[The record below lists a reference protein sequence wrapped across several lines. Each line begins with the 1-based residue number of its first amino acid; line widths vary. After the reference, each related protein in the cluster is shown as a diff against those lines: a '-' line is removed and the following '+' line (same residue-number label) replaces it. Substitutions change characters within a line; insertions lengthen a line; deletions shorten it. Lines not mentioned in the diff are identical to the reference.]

1 MILILLSWIYIFF
14 TTINLGFAC
23 DRILVLKNKNFV
35 VTSILGLFLV
45 TILASIWAVFGR
57 INIEFHAFLLAL
69 NLLVLLKFKNS
80 IIEIYKS
87 FISEFKSLQK
97 GLKAILILISFLI
110 IAQCASIPFVID
122 NESYYIQTIKW
133 INEYGFVKGLVNLH
147 LFLGQVSG
155 WHVTQSVFNFSFLY
169 DNFNDLSGFCL
180 LLGTIFSIQKLNA
193 FFQNQNPNYLIVG
206 LFPLFNVFL
215 FQFISAPSPDI
226 PVYVFSF
233 ILFFYFLENFKT
245 ITPEI
250 FNLIV
255 IFVVFL
261 FYIKNTTV
269 TFFLIPVI
277 LFAIHF
283 KSLSKKLIK
292 PLFIAV
298 LVGTLFFIKNLIIC
312 GAPVFPSKNFSSLI
326 TEYAIP
332 NSIQTF
338 YYDQL
343 KYYGY
348 FGYLLS
354 GEEYNSMSVFNLF
367 LTWLTMPKLNG
378 LFNKISILLILALP
392 FLIYKFQNKKS
403 FWILYFLMLF
413 QMLLLFAT
421 SPQYRFF
428 MNFILFF
435 GVFCLICFV
444 QNKKIINALLVLSLL
459 PTMIALF
466 FPLNLNQFSNH
477 KFMMKISNFSTHNII
492 SPYKNTKYDIVF
504 TPVKLGNFTYNSPVI
519 NNAFWISG
527 DGDLPCVNKVQIEY
541 FKKHFHII
549 PQMRTNNLKD
559 GFYAKN
565 TSNE

>member
-35 VTSILGLFLV
+35 VTSILGLFSV

-57 INIEFHAFLLAL
+57 INIEFHVFLLAL
-69 NLLVLLKFKNS
+69 NLLLLLKFNNL
-80 IIEIYKS
+80 IIKIYKS

-180 LLGTIFSIQKLNA
+180 LLGTIFSIQKLND

-261 FYIKNTTV
+261 FYIKNTTL
-269 TFFLIPVI
+269 TFLLIPVI
-277 LFAIHF
+277 LFVIHF
-283 KSLSKKLIK
+283 KSLSKKLLK
-292 PLFIAV
+292 PFLIAV
-298 LVGTLFFIKNLIIC
+298 LVVTLFFIKNLIIC
-312 GAPVFPSKNFSSLI
+312 GSPVFPSKLFSSFI
-326 TEYAIP
+326 TEYTVP

-338 YYDQL
+338 YYDQI
-343 KYYGY
+343 KFYGY
-348 FGYLLS
+348 FLKRQQYDA
-354 GEEYNSMSVFNLF
+354 MSAFDLF
-367 LTWLTMPKLNG
+367 LKWLTMPKLNG
-378 LFNKISILLILALP
+378 LFNKIGILLILVLP

-403 FWILYFLMLF
+403 FWTLYFLMIFQLF
-413 QMLLLFAT
+413 LLFVT

-435 GVFCLICFV
+435 GAFCLVCFV
-444 QNKKIINALLVLSLL
+444 RNKKIINALLVLSLL
-459 PTMIALF
+459 PTMLALF
-466 FPLNLNQFSNH
+466 FPLNLNRFSNH
-477 KFMMKISNFSTHNII
+477 KFMMEISNFSSSNFI
-492 SPYKNTKYDIVF
+492 SPYKNTKYDVAF
-504 TPVKLGNFTYNSPVI
+504 TPIKLGNLTYNSPAV
-519 NNAFWISG
+519 NNGFWISG
-527 DGDLPCVNKVQIEY
+527 NGDLPCVNKAQIEY

-565 TSNE
+565 ISNE